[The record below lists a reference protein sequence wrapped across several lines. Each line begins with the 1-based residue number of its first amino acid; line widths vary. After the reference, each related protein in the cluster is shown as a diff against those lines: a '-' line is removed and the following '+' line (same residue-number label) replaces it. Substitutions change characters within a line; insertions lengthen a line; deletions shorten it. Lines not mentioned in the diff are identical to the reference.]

1 MTEDSSWGLG
11 WWCWEAATLGFPASK
26 PHTTDPADWAI
37 GPNVASPEGLR
48 LQGLFD
54 PSLEERQVHHPEAVG
69 PSLVALAPEWHRLA
83 PEANWSLVVAEG
95 QPLVDH
101 RLRSTSAVAC
111 VANFEHV
118 YAS

>member
-1 MTEDSSWGLG
+1 MGL
-11 WWCWEAATLGFPASK
+11 LG
-26 PHTTDPADWAI
+26 
-37 GPNVASPEGLR
+37 
-48 LQGLFD
+48 
-54 PSLEERQVHHPEAVG
+54 PSLEEWQVHHPEAVG

-101 RLRSTSAVAC
+101 RPRLASAVAC

-118 YAS
+118 FAS

>member
-11 WWCWEAATLGFPASK
+11 WWCWEAARLGFPASK

-54 PSLEERQVHHPEAVG
+54 PSLEERQVRRLEAVG
-69 PSLVALAPEWHRLA
+69 PSLVVPAPEWHRLVPGA
-83 PEANWSLVVAEG
+83 SWLWAAAEVQPPE
-95 QPLVDH
+95 DH
-101 RLRSTSAVAC
+101 RRHLASAVAGSKG
-111 VANFEHV
+111 NLEPQ
-118 YAS
+118 